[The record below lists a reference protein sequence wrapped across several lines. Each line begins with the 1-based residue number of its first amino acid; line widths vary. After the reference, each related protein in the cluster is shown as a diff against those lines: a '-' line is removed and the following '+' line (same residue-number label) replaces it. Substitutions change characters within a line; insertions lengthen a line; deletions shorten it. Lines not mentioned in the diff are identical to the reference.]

1 MPKIE
6 KELYL
11 AEKAVPQKNLHN
23 RLPQSFKGYE
33 RMKLAK
39 IRLTGMALK
48 TDVSGPAHAPVRKQN
63 FNFDGGTTPSPLCF
77 V

>member
-1 MPKIE
+1 MSLKFTILLRTYEMPKIE

-33 RMKLAK
+33 RMRQFVSK
-39 IRLTGMALK
+39 ISISMAEPLLVHY
-48 TDVSGPAHAPVRKQN
+48 VS
-63 FNFDGGTTPSPLCF
+63 FDIEQC
-77 V
+77 